1 MSELSKEQINFINIA
16 IDSKALQFG
25 EFTLKSGRIS
35 PYFFNASKLLNSA
48 RLSEVIEA
56 FTSRVKNE
64 IANIDQIFGPAYK
77 GTIFGSMVGLELKKL
92 NSKLSLSFDRKEEKD
107 HGEGGLFIGEKPKG
121 RVLIID
127 DVLSAGTAAKGSI
140 DLIKKEQANPKIL
153 LIGLDRQ
160 EKGAGAMLARNE
172 LEQLY
177 DLKVISVISLDNLIE
192 FATKDSEFNRWADE
206 LSRYREEWGS

>member
-64 IANIDQIFGPAYK
+64 IGNIDQIFGPAYK

>member
-16 IDSKALQFG
+16 IESKALQFG
-25 EFTLKSGRIS
+25 EFTLKSGRTS
-35 PYFFNASKLLNSA
+35 PYFFNASKLLNSE

-56 FTSRVKNE
+56 FTSRVNND
-64 IANIDQIFGPAYK
+64 ILNIDQVFGPAYK
-77 GTIFGSMVGLELKKL
+77 GTIFGSMVGLELKKI
-92 NSKLSLSFDRKEEKD
+92 NSKLSLCFDRKEEKD

-127 DVLSAGTAAKGSI
+127 DVLSAGTAAKSSI
-140 DLIKKEQANPKIL
+140 NLIKKEQANPKIL

-160 EKGAGAMLARNE
+160 EKGAGVMLARDE

-177 DLKVISVISLDNLIE
+177 DLKVMSVISLDNLIE
-192 FATKDSEFNRWADE
+192 FSSKDSEFKIWENK
-206 LSRYREEWGS
+206 LSNYREKWGS